1 MSHSQE
7 NDNTVYAGFF
17 VRLTAYLIDSLL
29 IGAALLIVRI
39 PMFFVQMANPELFFL
54 KPLLFRFSLYDIVMY
69 LAASA
74 YFILLTYYTGSTVG
88 KRLMNL
94 KVVSGDDAPLTLLNV
109 LYRETIGRY
118 LSSILFIGY
127 IMIGA
132 SSEKRG
138 LHDFLCNTRVVYTCK
153 CIPVSSG
160 ATYQPIPGYGAMY
173 GFGQYARPAETP
185 AETQNYGISSES
197 PADSEAQSPAD
208 SAPQEQSPDTQPGTD
223 DSGEPKHEL

>member
-1 MSHSQE
+1 MLHSQE

-29 IGAALLIVRI
+29 IGTVLLLVRV
-39 PMFFVQMANPELFFL
+39 PMFFVRMGNPELFLL
-54 KPLLFRFSLYDIVMY
+54 KPLLFRFSLYDIIMY
-69 LAASA
+69 LAACA

-94 KVVSGDDAPLTLLNV
+94 KVVSGDGTPLTLLNV

-138 LHDFLCNTRVVYTCK
+138 LHDFLCNTRVIYTCK
-153 CIPVSSG
+153 CIPV
-160 ATYQPIPGYGAMY
+160 AAAYRPIPGYGTTY
-173 GFGQYARPAETP
+173 GFGQSPRAAETP
-185 AETQNYGISSES
+185 AEPHKCEISAEN
-197 PADSEAQSPAD
+197 PADAVPQEADQPAQSPTD
-208 SAPQEQSPDTQPGTD
+208 NSEESNREQ
-223 DSGEPKHEL
+223 

>member
-1 MSHSQE
+1 MLHSQE

-29 IGAALLIVRI
+29 IGAVLLLVRI
-39 PMFFVQMANPELFFL
+39 PMFFVRINNPELFL
-54 KPLLFRFSLYDIVMY
+54 LQPLLFQFSLYDIVMY
-69 LAASA
+69 LAACA

-94 KVVSGDDAPLTLLNV
+94 KVISGDGARLTLLNV

-118 LSSILFIGY
+118 LSSLLFIGY

-153 CIPVSSG
+153 CIPVPS
-160 ATYQPIPGYGAMY
+160 APAYRPMPGYGMIY
-173 GFGQYARPAETP
+173 GFGQSARTAETP
-185 AETQNYGISSES
+185 TKPQESATSSEN
-197 PADSEAQSPAD
+197 PDDTVPPQEHQPTRPAADSEES
-208 SAPQEQSPDTQPGTD
+208 
-223 DSGEPKHEL
+223 KHEM